1 MHMKEK
7 PGRLWKKLKGN
18 EIGMK
23 VGTQPCGIARQFQK
37 EEIRNS
43 IDGKRAM
50 CVFWGRRRSFNKG
63 LRKVHGSLGFIALIK
78 DRNAPKVFLQILL
91 LCLVSEA
98 CA

>member
-37 EEIRNS
+37 EEIRNI

-50 CVFWGRRRSFNKG
+50 CVFWGRRD
-63 LRKVHGSLGFIALIK
+63 AW
-78 DRNAPKVFLQILL
+78 LL
-91 LCLVSEA
+91 LNKDFLHTCEA
-98 CA
+98 L